1 MDDSTAVDGAEMD
14 VSMMEDVP
22 DMPAD
27 EMEAAAPSVALSGS
41 AKMGLK
47 RVDDNTS
54 KDPDS
59 DNIQTVVEYEVTF
72 SSSGVTD
79 GGLLFG
85 AAISIDEEGKGAD
98 GKNGVNEASAFIGGA
113 DGSWKLQFGDN
124 DPGIDLVGNI
134 GLADA
139 DAISGKTLMLET
151 ANYTY
156 TTGSGTTAKTHTKPL
171 KLPTTMANALTVPLT
186 SVKYLGNGWYSV
198 NIEDYFSAAPT
209 ATDANEVANVESGK
223 SISLIKQKTGG
234 VTYTAMPDSTTATT
248 LAVASKGTNMP
259 ATTPGRTAIA
269 LTGTI
274 ASVSYALTSGESGD
288 DAWSLGAKYDAGAIS
303 VGLGMDSN
311 DVMALSVGGTFA
323 GNSIS
328 GTYVRQSG
336 EDAMGLGIDATTAT
350 APKIYAA
357 MASVNKWTA
366 MGLKFSRD
374 IGSGSNIALAYSKKD
389 DKNGGP
395 MPMDSNRI
403 DVDFT
408 YALGGGAKFYAEI
421 ERLSEDMYT
430 VGTDSAFSI
439 TKGTKKTTTIGAGVS
454 MSF

>member
-59 DNIQTVVEYEVTF
+59 DNIQTVVEYEVKF

-98 GKNGVNEASAFIGGA
+98 GKNGVNQASAFIGGA

-139 DAISGKTLMLET
+139 DAISGKTVMLEPV
-151 ANYTY
+151 NYTY
-156 TTGSGTTAKTHTKPL
+156 TTGTGNDAKTHTMPL
-171 KLPTTMANALTVPLT
+171 KLPTLASALELSDLMSADGVLT
-186 SVKYLGNGWYSV
+186 SGNVVG
-198 NIEDYFSAAPT
+198 YFKSGT
-209 ATDANEVANVESGK
+209 KSETDALEADVVKNGK
-223 SISLIKQKTGG
+223 QISIVKQKAGG
-234 VTYTAMPDSTTATT
+234 RTLAAKPATTATN
-248 LAVASKGTNMP
+248 LAVTLKGTNMP

-269 LTGTI
+269 LTGSI

-288 DAWSLGAKYDAGAIS
+288 DAWSLGAKYDAGTIS

-311 DVMALSVGGTFA
+311 DVMALSVGGNFA
-323 GNSIS
+323 GNTIS

-336 EDAMGLGIDATTAT
+336 EDATVLGIDATTPT
-350 APKIYAA
+350 APKAFAA
-357 MASVNKWTA
+357 MISVNKWTA

-374 IGSGSNIALAYSKKD
+374 ISSGSNIALAYSKKD
-389 DKNGGP
+389 DKSGNGL
-395 MPMDSNRI
+395 PMDSNRI
-403 DVDFT
+403 DLDFT

-421 ERLSEDMYT
+421 ERLSEDMYKT
-430 VGTDSAFSI
+430 STTPNFAI
-439 TKGTKKTTTIGAGVS
+439 TKSTKKTTTIGAGIS